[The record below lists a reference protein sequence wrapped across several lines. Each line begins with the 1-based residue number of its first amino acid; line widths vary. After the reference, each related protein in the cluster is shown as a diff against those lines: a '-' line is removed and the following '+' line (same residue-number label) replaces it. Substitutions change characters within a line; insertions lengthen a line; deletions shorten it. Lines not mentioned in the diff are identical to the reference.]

1 MTVDLRLA
9 FVFLVAANL
18 IQSIHAFRLYLIV
31 NQVSNDNYSNS
42 RNSKNDKFLNVF
54 FYNFNSVRTVN
65 LRNATAVLVG
75 GSTTRNSS
83 TCLPSQNVLP
93 LLDTFSLL
101 LSTAGLSFWR

>member
-54 FYNFNSVRTVN
+54 FNNFNSVRTVN

-75 GSTTRNSS
+75 GSITRNSS

-101 LSTAGLSFWR
+101 LSIAGL